1 MQFRFNRLDTF
12 SKLGGQKKGLELT
25 IDTKRAMKLVRLSV
39 TGYDAG
45 WRTRGDP
52 EGRCALANFWPDF
65 VYFLLLMSVAVAVCV
80 EGGVP
85 PLPVT
90 VKRYVPRVVEELT
103 VIFSA
108 EELVAGFGLKLPV
121 APAGRPLTDKFTGEL
136 NPLVG
141 VIVTV

>member
-1 MQFRFNRLDTF
+1 MTPA
-12 SKLGGQKKGLELT
+12 G
-25 IDTKRAMKLVRLSV
+25 VSV
-39 TGYDAG
+39 GT
-45 WRTRGDP
+45 P
-52 EGRCALANFWPDF
+52 EGRCALGNYRPDF

-80 EGGVP
+80 EGGAP

-103 VIFSA
+103 VIVSA

-136 NPLVG
+136 NPPVG
-141 VIVTV
+141 VSVTV